1 MSKTADEFK
10 EAMRNLSE
18 PEAKTVAANIGIERL
33 KSAVDD
39 DVIGLHDQFVAP
51 SYEVLVRKIYNAV
64 TDNPS
69 DEDFKIYLKTSG
81 KEVLDYISNAPRDV
95 IRALSGV
102 VPIKN
107 VNYLIN
113 NTLEIEHNPVN
124 FRSEMLIFLQSMN
137 LLFDLYRESQ
147 LTSSDIERKEN
158 RKLILLLA
166 DKLNKALAEQDVED
180 DITSKLKDYL

>member
-1 MSKTADEFK
+1 MSKSGDKLK
-10 EAMRNLSE
+10 ETMQNLSE

-39 DVIGLHDQFVAP
+39 DVIGLYDQFVAP

-64 TDNPS
+64 VDNPT
-69 DEDFKIYLKTSG
+69 DEDFEIYLKTSG

-102 VPIKN
+102 IPIKN

-113 NTLEIEHNPVN
+113 NTLEMKHNPVN
-124 FRSEMLIFLQSMN
+124 FRSELLVFLQSMN
-137 LLFDLYRESQ
+137 LLFDMYRESQ
-147 LTSSDIERKEN
+147 LTLCDTERKEN

-166 DKLNKALAEQDVED
+166 DKLNKALAEQDID
-180 DITSKLKDYL
+180 DELTSKLKAYL